1 MKHLFYIVSLL
12 PLIYEVIVI
21 TRPKKIFQFTQQ
33 LKVIGSW
40 NNYSSQQKAFT
51 LFSLFYWIWVI
62 IGLFSSEWIA
72 FLALLILAL
81 IHKRNSTMLWF
92 DGIISL
98 VILLFTVV
106 NVYYLHINIISVLYS
121 LIIP

>member
-33 LKVIGSW
+33 LKVIGIW

-62 IGLFSSEWIA
+62 IGLFSSQWIA

-81 IHKRNSTMLWF
+81 IPKRNSTMLWF
-92 DGIISL
+92 DGILSF
-98 VILLFTVV
+98 VILLFTMV

-121 LIIP
+121 LLIP